1 MLLKYRLDGTAGGA
15 VIEVRRTAGQKE
27 EYMKLMKMDA
37 DERFITAG
45 TTMKMDDN
53 AIKMSL
59 NHRPNNYA
67 KKTNMINSGQGRV

>member
-37 DERFITAG
+37 DWRFITA
-45 TTMKMDDN
+45 
-53 AIKMSL
+53 
-59 NHRPNNYA
+59 
-67 KKTNMINSGQGRV
+67 